1 MQNEKKSYKFRVA
14 FRRQLFLKEKTLL
27 IDNGR
32 TGYEICFLGP
42 RCGLVEIR
50 EALVKAFPSMVQRD
64 QGLFKIRCLDCL
76 GCVPSF
82 VFSPLCLSP
91 NMLCECVRGL
101 YVAHLQLREDYQP
114 PGVCNSSASTTLC
127 DSVRPGPAPLTHS
140 HPIRPVELAS
150 GKSPAAVSQGTR
162 CECCRCR
169 QHAEK
174 SQARGHPRR
183 EGGCTGQTA
192 TFMARTTCVQSTPE
206 RRQARRR
213 R

>member
-1 MQNEKKSYKFRVA
+1 MPRAVMIARHKRREGSHVMQNLRNA
-14 FRRQLFLKEKTLL
+14 QLS
-27 IDNGR
+27 G
-32 TGYEICFLGP
+32 
-42 RCGLVEIR
+42 
-50 EALVKAFPSMVQRD
+50 EALHTRLMRSTTTRSNPEARRLHPAPWMQQKSLPSSCLAR
-64 QGLFKIRCLDCL
+64 LFGNHIHRPCSAASGSCCNTA
-76 GCVPSF
+76 GT
-82 VFSPLCLSP
+82 
-91 NMLCECVRGL
+91 
-101 YVAHLQLREDYQP
+101 
-114 PGVCNSSASTTLC
+114 GVCNSSASTTLC

-150 GKSPAAVSQGTR
+150 GKSPPAVSQGTR

-192 TFMARTTCVQSTPE
+192 AFMARTTCVQSTPE